1 MKTDKLKS
9 TALDFLIE
17 QVIDEYM
24 RQPSGMSAMERLKW
38 IEGVCERVAQSARK
52 EERSKVNQIFNE
64 TKKNY
69 DYFLPPSGQAM
80 FWEDFGNRIVKE
92 FSNNQS

>member
-24 RQPSGMSAMERLKW
+24 HQPSGMSAMERLKW
-38 IEGVCERVAQSARK
+38 IEGVCERVTRSARE
-52 EERSKVNQIFNE
+52 EERVKFTDLINE
-64 TKKNY
+64 NEHGLDRYARYNLIDK
-69 DYFLPPSGQAM
+69 
-80 FWEDFGNRIVKE
+80 I
-92 FSNNQS
+92 NNQS